1 MKKKLIPIASII
13 FGIIAFVL
21 TFQYLASERKKL
33 EKEKEAFRKSTKQIS
48 VMVAK
53 VNIPRGT
60 TIRRSDLAT
69 DMVFKIN
76 VGDRA
81 ILPADAP
88 KIFDRK
94 ALHSI
99 KAFDPI
105 LWTDV
110 AGAKRQGQSLAAII
124 RPGLR
129 AISISVGG
137 AAAVSSMVRPN
148 DRIDILGTFS
158 FPSRKIKGEMETV
171 TLTVLQD
178 VTVLATGQTLAN
190 QSGSKGRSR
199 SQSGYSTVTLEV
211 SPREAELLVF
221 AQQIRGSLVLS
232 LRNPSDMNFEKTL
245 PEINFE
251 YLEKEIPNLNI
262 ERQRKIREKK
272 NI

>member
-1 MKKKLIPIASII
+1 MKQKLIPIISIV

-21 TFQYLASERKKL
+21 TFQYLAGERKKL
-33 EKEKEAFRKSTKQIS
+33 EKEWDAFRRSTKQIT

-60 TIRRSDLAT
+60 TIKRGDLGT
-69 DMVFKIN
+69 DNVFKIN

-81 ILPADAP
+81 VLPDDAP
-88 KIFDRK
+88 KIFNRK

-99 KAFDPI
+99 KAANPI
-105 LWTDV
+105 LWTDIEGV
-110 AGAKRQGQSLAAII
+110 DRRGKTLASII
-124 RPGLR
+124 QPGLR
-129 AISISVGG
+129 AVSISVGG
-137 AAAVSSMVRPN
+137 ASAVSSMVRPN

-158 FPSRKIKGEMETV
+158 FPSRNTPGEMETV

-178 VTVLATGQTLAN
+178 VTVLATGQTMAN
-190 QSGSKGRSR
+190 QQSTKGRSR
-199 SQSGYSTVTLEV
+199 SNSGYSTVTLEV

-221 AQQIRGSLVLS
+221 AQQLRGSLVLS
-232 LRNPSDMNFEKTL
+232 LRNPSDVYFEKNL

-262 ERQRKIREKK
+262 ERQKTIRHKR